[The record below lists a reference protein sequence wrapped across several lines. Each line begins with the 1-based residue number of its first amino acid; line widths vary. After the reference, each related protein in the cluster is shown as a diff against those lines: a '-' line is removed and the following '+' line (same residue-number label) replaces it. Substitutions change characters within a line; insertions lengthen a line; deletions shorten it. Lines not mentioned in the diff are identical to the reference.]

1 MNIKALVNRV
11 LYPKPERVLGI
22 DIRADIIKIAQL
34 DMKKG
39 KKPEVTDYVIMDLPE
54 NLRNNTFFENPEAMG
69 NFLGEI
75 INKHGFSTKDC
86 VFTLGG
92 RNAFVRGITMPPMS
106 EEELTQAVLW
116 DSAQY
121 VPYEA
126 DTYYVDHAVYGTV
139 DSEGQQP
146 VVLVAAPKNIVDAIV
161 KIAEQVE
168 LNILEIVIDVLAMYK
183 LIGDEMQNFILLEF
197 GRTYSL
203 MTIFQKG
210 APVAQRSIPG
220 GTISF
225 AKIVAEKMNVSI
237 AEAIEILSTE
247 NLLNSDAVENK
258 TVHDA
263 LIVEAENIVRE
274 CRRTTEYYIL
284 NRKDASFSNLVM
296 CSNDIVIPGLIAV
309 MNERIDMKAIYFNV
323 LEKIDFDSRF
333 EKKKVEQNAPSL
345 AVAIGAALM
354 GGDEHD

>member
-1 MNIKALVNRV
+1 MNIKALINRV

-22 DIRADIIKIAQL
+22 DIRADRIKIAQL
-34 DMKKG
+34 DMKADKT
-39 KKPEVTDYVIMDLPE
+39 PEVTDYVIMDLPE
-54 NLRNNTFFENPEAMG
+54 NLRNNGFVDSPEDMG
-69 NFLGEI
+69 NFLAEI
-75 INKHGFSTKDC
+75 INKHGFSTKEC

-92 RNAFVRGITMPPMS
+92 RNAFVRGITMPPMTAA
-106 EEELTQAVLW
+106 ELSQAVLW

-126 DTYYVDHAVYGTV
+126 DTYYVDHAVYGDI

-146 VVLVAAPKNIVDAIV
+146 VVLVAAPKNIVDSIV

-168 LNILEIVIDVLAMYK
+168 LNILQISIDVLAVYR

-203 MTIFQKG
+203 LTIFQKG

-225 AKIVAEKMNVSI
+225 AKVIAEKMNVSVMD
-237 AEAIEILSTE
+237 ALEILRGE
-247 NLLNSDAVENK
+247 NLLTGSAIENQSVKEALVLEVENVVK
-258 TVHDA
+258 
-263 LIVEAENIVRE
+263 E

-284 NRKDASFSNLVM
+284 NKKDASFSNLVV
-296 CSNDIVIPGLIAV
+296 CCNDIIVPGLTET
-309 MNERIDMKAIYFNV
+309 MNDRIDMKVINFSV
-323 LEKIDFDSRF
+323 LEKINFDSRF
-333 EKKKVEQNAPSL
+333 EKKKVEQSAPTL
-345 AVAIGAALM
+345 AVAIGAALS
-354 GGDEHD
+354 GGDAND